1 MKTFEILEKDNLT
14 KDDLIYLMKV
24 EDPKELEA
32 IFNKAYEV
40 KKREVG
46 QKVFY
51 RGLIEFGN
59 YCVKN
64 CYYCGIRKDNI
75 DVERYHMSKEEI
87 MNSVRWIYANGYGS
101 VALQSGERR
110 DPQYIDFVED
120 IIREIKK
127 IGDIGITISLGEQT
141 EETYQRWFDA
151 GAHRYLLRIESSTDR
166 IYKSIHPNDE
176 LHDFNTRVNC
186 LKLLKK
192 IGYQVGTGVM
202 IGLPNQT
209 EEDLVNDI
217 LFYKENDIDM
227 IGMGPYIPHND
238 TPMGQQELS
247 IPNKQKRVE
256 LGLKMIAL
264 TRLYLKDVNIA
275 ATTALQGLDP
285 LGREKGLKAGA
296 NILMPITTK
305 DEHRAKYQ
313 LYNDKP
319 CIDDNADKCKGCL
332 EGRIKSIGEDIAYG
346 AWGDS
351 PHFNKK

>member
-1 MKTFEILEKDNLT
+1 MKTFKILEKDNLT
-14 KDDLIYLMKV
+14 KDDLIYLMEV
-24 EDPKELEA
+24 EEPKELEA

-40 KKREVG
+40 KKREIG
-46 QKVFY
+46 QRVFY

-87 MNSVRWIYANGYGS
+87 MSSVRWIYANGYGS

-176 LHDFNTRVNC
+176 LHDFETRVNC

-202 IGLPNQT
+202 IGLPDQT

-227 IGMGPYIPHND
+227 NSYSID
-238 TPMGQQELS
+238 ELD
-247 IPNKQKRVE
+247 
-256 LGLKMIAL
+256 AL
-264 TRLYLKDVNIA
+264 WDKAKEILKD
-275 ATTALQGLDP
+275 
-285 LGREKGLKAGA
+285 
-296 NILMPITTK
+296 
-305 DEHRAKYQ
+305 
-313 LYNDKP
+313 
-319 CIDDNADKCKGCL
+319 DNSEING
-332 EGRIKSIGEDIAYG
+332 G
-346 AWGDS
+346 
-351 PHFNKK
+351 N